1 MIAAKLGVVLLL
13 VSGLEAGPGPKA
25 APGPAPEPAP
35 WGWRFINSNGVQGA
49 SGNPYAVADPYAF
62 ADPYAPVAP
71 IAPVAPVLPIDGVA
85 GANLPWNFF
94 INAEQPQLGVKS
106 MSGDPNAV
114 QGPQGEQISINLGG
128 PGRWWWK
135 KK

>member
-35 WGWRFINSNGVQGA
+35 WGWRFINSEGVLGA
-49 SGNPYAVADPYAF
+49 SGNPYAVDPYAF

-128 PGRWWWK
+128 PRWWWK

>member
-49 SGNPYAVADPYAF
+49 SGNPYAVADPYAVDPYAV

-94 INAEQPQLGVKS
+94 INAEQPQTGVKS
-106 MSGDPNAV
+106 MSGDLS
-114 QGPQGEQISINLGG
+114 GSDQISINLGG

>member
-49 SGNPYAVADPYAF
+49 SGNPYAVADPYAVDPYAF

-71 IAPVAPVLPIDGVA
+71 IAPVAPVLPIDGVS

-94 INAEQPQLGVKS
+94 INAEQPQQGVAK
-106 MSGDPNAV
+106 MSGDPNAAD
-114 QGPQGEQISINLGG
+114 QISINLGG
-128 PGRWWWK
+128 PRWWWK